1 MTHRL
6 DLLTERGLIARTVDP
21 DNRTRSKV
29 KLTRAGRDLFRRA
42 VLDADVVES
51 DVLAS
56 LTAASNDSWPT
67 CSRSCSTR
75 NSCALNQVASL
86 ST

>member
-6 DLLTERGLIARTVDP
+6 DLLTERGLIAGTVDP

-56 LTAASNDSWPT
+56 LTGREQRQLADLLEKL
-67 CSRSCSTR
+67 
-75 NSCALNQVASL
+75 LNPE
-86 ST
+86 